1 MFALCPWLSF
11 GRGRAQTCSIFA
23 EAEQTHL
30 SGLGP
35 RMCPGVVNA
44 RRPASLPRQQA
55 AAPVVTGP
63 CSPARGGG
71 WFGFWGVITVAAAC
85 FDAERAPLGHGLTSR
100 AVCPGPALL
109 PWRPGFADLSQG
121 RGGEASS
128 FPSGHGHS
136 RGTRCADGPR
146 GLALAKA
153 EDPARPRSHRQ
164 PCTWTGQGRPW
175 ALCPHGGCCCLR
187 APSPCS
193 PAAPLV

>member
-1 MFALCPWLSF
+1 
-11 GRGRAQTCSIFA
+11 
-23 EAEQTHL
+23 
-30 SGLGP
+30 
-35 RMCPGVVNA
+35 MCPGVVNA

-109 PWRPGFADLSQG
+109 PQRPGFADLSQG

-136 RGTRCADGPR
+136 QGTGCADGPR

-153 EDPARPRSHRQ
+153 EDPARPRSHRE

-175 ALCPHGGCCCLR
+175 ALCPHGGCLLPPGPESVLSSCSLGMSGV
-187 APSPCS
+187 PSS
-193 PAAPLV
+193 GFGNLNLVRRGEPAQLEKCGMTIS